1 MKTNGRMKPE
11 PLKDKWEKE
20 TLRIRV
26 DKLFLQDIKLAVE
39 WLLKEV
45 EKEEEKFADL
55 ETHYDVG
62 YLDACEKIKNL
73 IKQAFEDVV

>member
-1 MKTNGRMKPE
+1 MKTE
-11 PLKDKWEKE
+11 SLKK
-20 TLRIRV
+20 R
-26 DKLFLQDIKLAVE
+26 VE

-73 IKQAFEDVV
+73 IKQAFEDVLKEKERDG